1 MSELPTPYG
10 DVSGRVALVTGATSG
25 IGRVAAASLAAAGA
39 RVLVGARDPQR
50 GEDTVSAIRART
62 PKAQVE
68 VLPCDVASL
77 ASVAAAAREVGER
90 TDRLDV
96 LLNNAGV
103 MATPRRETTDG
114 FELQVGT
121 NHLGHHALTA
131 QLVGLLGAAEAPR
144 VVTVSSSAHK
154 MGRLTLADL
163 DDPRTLTA
171 PERYSPWRAYGL
183 SKLANLLFAFELDRR
198 ARAAGWPLRSLG
210 AHPGYAATNLQ
221 QRGPR
226 MAGKRVQTAL
236 TGLANTLVGQSPE
249 GGAKPLLRAATDPD
263 LPGGTYIGPGG
274 LAEARG
280 EPKVVAASA
289 LAHDR
294 ALAARLWEV
303 SSELV
308 EVGFGPLDEA
318 AAQVRR
324 TAESAE
330 DRAAGDEGGSQTA

>member
-10 DVSGRVALVTGATSG
+10 DVRDRTALVTGATSG
-25 IGRVAAASLAAAGA
+25 IGFAAAASMAVAGA
-39 RVLVGARDPQR
+39 RVLLGARDAER
-50 GEDTVSAIRART
+50 GQQAVEAIRQRAPEAR
-62 PKAQVE
+62 VE

-77 ASVAAAAREVGER
+77 ASVAEAAREASARV
-90 TDRLDV
+90 DHLDV

-103 MATPRRETTDG
+103 MATPRRETADG

-131 QLVGLLGAAEAPR
+131 RLVDLLRAAPEPR

-154 MGRLTLADL
+154 MGQLTLADL
-163 DDPRTLTA
+163 DDPRTLTH

-236 TGLANTLVGQSPE
+236 TGLANALVGQSPE
-249 GGAKPLLRAATDPD
+249 DGAKPLLMAATDPD
-263 LPGGTYIGPGG
+263 VPGGTYLGPGG
-274 LAEARG
+274 VAEARG

-294 ALAARLWEV
+294 DLAARLWSV
-303 SSELV
+303 SSDLTG
-308 EVGFGPLDEA
+308 VGFGPLDEA
-318 AAQVRR
+318 VAQ
-324 TAESAE
+324 AHHGE
-330 DRAAGDEGGSQTA
+330 DGERNEDGEG